1 MAFETAGAAIALLDS
16 KGTVVGWSQA
26 ARRLVGYWAAEGV
39 GSAAASC
46 WWPLTTKRKLRK
58 LRCRAHCGAAGQTM
72 PKSATAT
79 VTASMC
85 ACASQHCPGR
95 TPEPGGWSGPPTRLH
110 SPAGA
115 RGHGSGVAPG
125 QAAAAEPPADRHRHT
140 RHATALHLG
149 ERHPGLQG
157 RHPPSPVV
165 GPQADGGRI
174 RAEAETWADQRLYG
188 YL

>member
-39 GSAAASC
+39 GQCGGVLLVAADDEA
-46 WWPLTTKRKLRK
+46 K
-58 LRCRAHCGAAGQTM
+58 
-72 PKSATAT
+72 
-79 VTASMC
+79 
-85 ACASQHCPGR
+85 ASQAAVQSALWGR
-95 TPEPGGWSGPPTRLH
+95 WSDHAQVRHRDGHSIDVRLCESALSGQDARARWSGPPTRLH

-174 RAEAETWADQRLYG
+174 RGGGRNLG
-188 YL
+188 